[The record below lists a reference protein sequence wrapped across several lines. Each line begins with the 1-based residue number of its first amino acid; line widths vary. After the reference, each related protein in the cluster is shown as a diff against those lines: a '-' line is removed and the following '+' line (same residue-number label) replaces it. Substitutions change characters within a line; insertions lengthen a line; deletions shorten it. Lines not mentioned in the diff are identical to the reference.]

1 MWSLTSPRIER
12 ISSFRK
18 FSYIPPKDFFDSIGQ
33 SRRSR
38 RAERRRTLGGERHH
52 PVVRRSLFNRGV
64 MLTRKG

>member
-1 MWSLTSPRIER
+1 MPQVAFCRARGTAAMSVRQLGRSEL
-12 ISSFRK
+12 
-18 FSYIPPKDFFDSIGQ
+18 GQ

-38 RAERRRTLGGERHH
+38 RAERRRTLAGERHH

>member
-1 MWSLTSPRIER
+1 MQDRINQVDEKPLAPHGR
-12 ISSFRK
+12 TIQL
-18 FSYIPPKDFFDSIGQ
+18 GQ

-38 RAERRRTLGGERHH
+38 RAERRRTLAGERHH